1 MYTNNLGREL
11 YSKVEKLV
19 DRAFHRIYLYSEVNS
34 FSILDIKLDYTF
46 VDEEGDIP
54 IVNVRVGCSTGFDG
68 DFNVELE
75 YNLEESDDYNVGFFV
90 KTFHDCLDKAD

>member
-1 MYTNNLGREL
+1 MYKNYLGREL

-34 FSILDIKLDYTF
+34 FDILDIKLDYAF
-46 VDEEGDIP
+46 VDEEDDIP
-54 IVNVRVGCSTGFDG
+54 IVNVRVGCSTDFDG

-90 KTFHDCLDKAD
+90 KTFHDCLDKAN

>member
-1 MYTNNLGREL
+1 MYKNYLGREL

-34 FSILDIKLDYTF
+34 FSILDIKLADTLT
-46 VDEEGDIP
+46 DGDDIP
-54 IVNVRVGCSTGFDG
+54 IVNISVGCSTGFDG
-68 DFNVELE
+68 SFNVELE

-90 KTFHDCLDKAD
+90 KTFHDYLDKEN

>member
-1 MYTNNLGREL
+1 MYKNYLGREL

-34 FSILDIKLDYTF
+34 FDILDIKLDYTLI
-46 VDEEGDIP
+46 DEAGDIP
-54 IVNVRVGCSTGFDG
+54 IVNISVGCSTGFDG
-68 DFNVELE
+68 SFNVELE

-90 KTFHDCLDKAD
+90 KTFHDCLDKDG

>member
-1 MYTNNLGREL
+1 MYKNYLGREL

-34 FSILDIKLDYTF
+34 FSILDIKLDYTLT
-46 VDEEGDIP
+46 DGDDIP
-54 IVNVRVGCSTGFDG
+54 IVNISVGCSTGFDG
-68 DFNVELE
+68 SFNVELE

-90 KTFHDCLDKAD
+90 KTFHDYLDQEN